1 MDNNGQIGTL
11 AENNYTILLV
21 DDDDVDIMSFERA
34 IKKTGLKYN
43 LHVCKN
49 ASETLI
55 SITRNQ
61 YDCIFLDYLL
71 PGFDG
76 LELLKKIREFNV
88 LTPIAVMTSQGDE
101 KLAVQMIKNGAFD
114 YFPKAEISPDYIEKV
129 ILNGLRIGEIEAQR
143 LKAELAIKE
152 NNSRLTAII
161 ESTQNYIY
169 ALDKKLCFISFNSS
183 FKNKVKLD
191 KNIDIQIGQHIE
203 EIVDDK
209 EILYHY
215 RQCLA
220 GESTTSIEEHQL
232 NNNYT
237 CLETTYNPIK
247 IEGEVTGVAIFSKDI
262 TENKKFQK
270 ELLQARNDAIN
281 SAKAKTD
288 FLSNMSHEIRTP
300 MNAIMGLT
308 ELLLEEDLQG
318 TIQENLKSIRYSAD
332 NLLVIINDI
341 LDFSKIEAG
350 KITFES
356 IEFDI
361 RERMSELYKTFEYRS
376 KEKGLDFII
385 TMDEA
390 VPNILKG
397 DPYRLNQIL
406 FNLVGNAIKF
416 TSKGSITIDIKLL
429 SSKDDQA
436 LVAFTVTDT
445 GIGIPEHKHSKIFE
459 SFTQAYTDT
468 TRKFGGT
475 GLGLAITKNLTLL
488 QNGNINIKSRV
499 GQGTTFSVELPFE
512 ISKLKEIKKE
522 VEKQEIYDLSKYKIL
537 VVEDNVMNQFVAKQF
552 FKRWNTDVVIANNG
566 VEAIEILSTRDDF
579 SLVLMDLQM
588 PEMSGFQA
596 AEMIRAPNTTVK
608 NSDIPIIAL
617 SADAFSETRKKVIEA
632 NMNDFVTKPFN
643 PEELYQ
649 KVLKYVTQRPANNKI
664 R

>member
-1 MDNNGQIGTL
+1 MH
-11 AENNYTILLV
+11 AESNYKILLV
-21 DDDDVDIMSFERA
+21 DDDDVDIISFERA
-34 IKKTGLKYN
+34 IKKTGLSYT
-43 LHVCKN
+43 LDICKN

-55 SITRNQ
+55 KITRNN

-129 ILNGLRIGEIEAQR
+129 VLNGVRIGEIEQQR
-143 LKAELAIKE
+143 LKAEQAIKE
-152 NNSRLTAII
+152 NNSRLTAIV

-169 ALDKKLCFISFNSS
+169 ALDKNLCFISFNSS
-183 FKNKVKLD
+183 FKNKVKAD
-191 KNIDIQIGQHIE
+191 KNIDIQIGQHIDK
-203 EIVDDK
+203 IIDDI
-209 EILYHY
+209 EILQHFKE
-215 RQCLA
+215 CLK
-220 GESTTSIEEHQL
+220 GESITTIEEPSISDE
-232 NNNYT
+232 YT

-281 SAKAKTD
+281 SAKAKTE

-308 ELLLEEDLQG
+308 ELLLEENLQG
-318 TIQENLKSIRYSAD
+318 TILENLKSIRYSAD

-350 KITFES
+350 KITFEN

-376 KEKGLDFII
+376 KEKDLNFVISI
-385 TMDEA
+385 DEA
-390 VPNILKG
+390 IPNILKG

-416 TSKGSITIDIKLL
+416 TSKGSITVNVNLL
-429 SSKDDQA
+429 SNKQDKA
-436 LVAFTVTDT
+436 LVAFTVSDT

-512 ISKLKEIKKE
+512 ISKLKALKKE
-522 VEKQEIYDLSKYKIL
+522 ELKEEVYDLSRYKIL
-537 VVEDNVMNQFVAKQF
+537 IVEDNVMNQFVAKQF
-552 FKRWNTDVVIANNG
+552 FKRWNTDVEIANNG

-579 SLVLMDLQM
+579 HLVLMDLQM

-608 NSDIPIIAL
+608 NSNIPIIAL

-649 KVLKYVTQRPANNKI
+649 KVLKYVTQR
-664 R
+664 

>member
-1 MDNNGQIGTL
+1 MDNNGKVGNI

-220 GESTTSIEEHQL
+220 GESTTSIEEYQL

-416 TSKGSITIDIKLL
+416 TSKGSITIDINLL
-429 SSKDDQA
+429 STKADQA

-649 KVLKYVTQRPANNKI
+649 KVLKYVTQRPANSKI

>member
-161 ESTQNYIY
+161 ESTKNYIY
-169 ALDKKLCFISFNSS
+169 ALDKNLCFISFNSS

-220 GESTTSIEEHQL
+220 GESTTSIEEYQL

-341 LDFSKIEAG
+341 LDFSKIEAE

-416 TSKGSITIDIKLL
+416 TSKGSITINVNLL
-429 SSKDDQA
+429 SSKADQA

-522 VEKQEIYDLSKYKIL
+522 VKKQEIYDLSKYKIL

>member
-1 MDNNGQIGTL
+1 MDNNGKVGNI

-220 GESTTSIEEHQL
+220 GESTTSIEEYQL

-416 TSKGSITIDIKLL
+416 TSKGSITIDINLL
-429 SSKDDQA
+429 SSKADQA

-649 KVLKYVTQRPANNKI
+649 KVLKYVTQRPANSKI

>member
-1 MDNNGQIGTL
+1 MDNNGKVGNI

-203 EIVDDK
+203 EIVDDR

-220 GESTTSIEEHQL
+220 GESTTSIEEYQL

-390 VPNILKG
+390 IPNILKG

-416 TSKGSITIDIKLL
+416 TSKGSITIDINLL
-429 SSKDDQA
+429 SSKADQA

-649 KVLKYVTQRPANNKI
+649 KVLKYVTQRPANSKI